1 MTSISEIKDRLDAV
15 AFAGR
20 SYPGATRSDLES
32 AYKKALE
39 DITEHALGDLEFLLR
54 RLGELRAAITVAAMD
69 LADAAGDIAANYAA
83 NDDEAAEIRLTI
95 GKPMDK
101 LINVAQGTKISPKE
115 AGE

>member
-1 MTSISEIKDRLDAV
+1 MTSISEIKDRLEAV

-39 DITEHALGDLEFLLR
+39 DITEHAVGDLEFLFR

-83 NDDEAAEIRLTI
+83 NDDEAAEIRLII
-95 GKPMDK
+95 GEPMDK
-101 LINVAQGTKISPKE
+101 LINVAQGTSVQPEEE
-115 AGE
+115 AK